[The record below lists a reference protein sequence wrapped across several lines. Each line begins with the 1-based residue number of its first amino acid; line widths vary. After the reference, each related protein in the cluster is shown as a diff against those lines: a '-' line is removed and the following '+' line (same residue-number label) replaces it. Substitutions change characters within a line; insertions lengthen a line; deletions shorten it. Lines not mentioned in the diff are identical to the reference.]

1 MYVDDAALHDRCAG
15 MIAKTGLEIG
25 WEAIQELS
33 DSTVEESV
41 LETVRRCAQDSGGDI
56 INVHDVRAR
65 RMGHYTLVDLHAVV
79 SPRLSVSAAHQAGER
94 IRHYVRQATPEIS
107 EVLVHIDPCINA
119 SWHEED
125 PSRLM
130 RPHADIEADVRGAVG
145 KVAEVHSESI
155 LFTIR
160 QYSAFAGRQ
169 SDACV
174 VSFLER
180 GNSGPN

>member
-1 MYVDDAALHDRCAG
+1 